1 MYEQQPP
8 FGAKI
13 IVLGYLSEDI
23 IWSEKRT
30 IFAEGSSRKT
40 VSSKK
45 QITPKG
51 KYPSIF
57 LKLNGE
63 IVSDILYISV
73 ATRGIW
79 KLREITRKY
88 IRQV

>member
-30 IFAEGSSRKT
+30 IFAEEAR
-40 VSSKK
+40 
-45 QITPKG
+45 G
-51 KYPSIF
+51 K
-57 LKLNGE
+57 L
-63 IVSDILYISV
+63 
-73 ATRGIW
+73 
-79 KLREITRKY
+79 
-88 IRQV
+88 